1 MLARG
6 NAFTGEISTCVA
18 QSNRYDFVSG
28 MTFATGNVL
37 CSYPAHSDIPQ
48 EGSFDASGLIFAA
61 LGMVAAFAV
70 VGALSLTGIGALA
83 VGGLVFGA
91 VTGALNA
98 SKAAYDAGI
107 TGVEYWK
114 TVGLGALTGGVKGL
128 LAGLAI
134 GLAPYAAEAFI
145 ASYFPIGLMVGGTYM
160 SSAALTTMSAY
171 GLGAISSIFATLQVN
186 EIVSPVGS
194 NYFREL
200 TGMNEE
206 TYNSLSSV
214 ISAAASAIIMMGT
227 LNPRAWS
234 DVKNNQNTMKNV
246 LHQGWRDLTGRL
258 PSKTNNTYV
267 EINIHGKINS
277 ELDEVDLIE
286 GIIYEDKNAS
296 KLYIQNPD
304 FPQTEQQWANKQIF
318 NKTVNRINS
327 LQQSEFTLSS
337 TVSTVLPT
345 TDSLRGIRTFVFR
358 IDADTPELRSAVSE
372 AIYRLSKMYPD
383 YIFKAVFG
391 GK

>member
-1 MLARG
+1 M
-6 NAFTGEISTCVA
+6 
-18 QSNRYDFVSG
+18 
-28 MTFATGNVL
+28 
-37 CSYPAHSDIPQ
+37 
-48 EGSFDASGLIFAA
+48 
-61 LGMVAAFAV
+61 
-70 VGALSLTGIGALA
+70 
-83 VGGLVFGA
+83 
-91 VTGALNA
+91 
-98 SKAAYDAGI
+98 
-107 TGVEYWK
+107 
-114 TVGLGALTGGVKGL
+114 
-128 LAGLAI
+128 
-134 GLAPYAAEAFI
+134 
-145 ASYFPIGLMVGGTYM
+145 
-160 SSAALTTMSAY
+160 
-171 GLGAISSIFATLQVN
+171 
-186 EIVSPVGS
+186 
-194 NYFREL
+194 
-200 TGMNEE
+200 
-206 TYNSLSSV
+206 
-214 ISAAASAIIMMGT
+214 
-227 LNPRAWS
+227 
-234 DVKNNQNTMKNV
+234 
-246 LHQGWRDLTGRL
+246 
-258 PSKTNNTYV
+258 

-345 TDSLRGIRTFVFR
+345 TDSLRRIRTFVFR